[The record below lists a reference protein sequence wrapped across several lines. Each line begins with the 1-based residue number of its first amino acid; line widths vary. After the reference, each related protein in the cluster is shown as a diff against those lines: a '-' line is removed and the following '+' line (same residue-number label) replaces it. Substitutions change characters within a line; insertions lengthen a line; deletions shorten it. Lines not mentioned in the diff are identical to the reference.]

1 MEPWNIGD
9 VVLATPFLRA
19 LRRLYPEA
27 SISLLGKRHAHV
39 ILEGSGLVDEVIVCD
54 LPWTASQ
61 NKYPLDSATVWN
73 TRALVRTLRSRNFD
87 LTIDARM
94 DIRSNLLAALAHAR
108 QRVGYSIG
116 GGGWLLNRCMHG
128 DRRDYH
134 KIEDWID
141 LLALLP
147 GGNEVR
153 FATDRVPFLSISE
166 TERSNA
172 RHRLNEI
179 GELSSPV
186 IGYHPGGSHPAKRW
200 PLPHF
205 EKLIQE
211 LNDSLRGNHLVFLGP
226 DDREPSHLPDSAV
239 VRRTSLRAMMAE
251 IACCDVLVCNDSG
264 PMHIADALGVPVV
277 AIFEIGNPQWYG
289 PSGPRARVIAG
300 ELAGLG
306 ISAAPLDHPPQRPV
320 PVERVVEVVKALLTV
335 PPPSR
340 PLAASHER

>member
-19 LRRLYPEA
+19 LRRLYPGA
-27 SISLLGKRHAHV
+27 SISLLGKQHAQV

-61 NKYPLDSATVWN
+61 NKYPLDSTTVRN
-73 TRALVRTLRSRNFD
+73 IHALVRTLRSRNFD

-94 DIRSNLLAALAHAR
+94 DIRSNLLAALARAR

-116 GGGWLLNRCMHG
+116 GGGWLLNRCMRG

-147 GGNEVR
+147 GGAEVR
-153 FATDRVPFLSISE
+153 FAADRVPFLSISE
-166 TERSNA
+166 TERANA
-172 RHRLNEI
+172 RRRLKEM

-200 PLPHF
+200 PLAHF

-211 LNDSLRGNHLVFLGP
+211 LNDSPGGSHVVFLGP
-226 DDREPSHLPDSAV
+226 DDQEPDRLPLGVV
-239 VRRTSLRAMMAE
+239 VRRASLRDMMAE
-251 IACCDVLVCNDSG
+251 IACCDLLVCNDSG
-264 PMHIADALGVPVV
+264 AMHIADALGVPVV

-289 PSGPRARVIAG
+289 PTGPRSTVIRG

-306 ISAAPLDHPPQRPV
+306 ISAAPLDRPPPRPV
-320 PVERVVEVVKALLTV
+320 PIERVREAVKDSLR
-335 PPPSR
+335 S
-340 PLAASHER
+340 AS